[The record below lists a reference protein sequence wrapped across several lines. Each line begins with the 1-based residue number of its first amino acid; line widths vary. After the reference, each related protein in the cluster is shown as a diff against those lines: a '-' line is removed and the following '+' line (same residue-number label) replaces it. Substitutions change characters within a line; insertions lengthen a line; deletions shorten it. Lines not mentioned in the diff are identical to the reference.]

1 MITSDLLAEAGLR
14 VEAFACPLV
23 GAVRRW
29 ASSQSGRW
37 SMRLSSV
44 WWTIR

>member
-23 GAVRRW
+23 GAVRR
-29 ASSQSGRW
+29 
-37 SMRLSSV
+37 
-44 WWTIR
+44 